1 MNTKRNTLI
10 NLPRRHNRDRREK
23 QDKKETEE
31 LRNIEVHP
39 LNSSHKGKRGI
50 VCLCGSVRFRQEFD
64 MVACQLSLEDWVV
77 LMPHCWYHQ
86 HFHSPDGKET
96 KDLLDKLYFRK
107 IEMAD
112 LIYVINK
119 GGYIGKSTSIEI
131 EYAKSLGKK
140 IEYLEK
146 TS

>member
-1 MNTKRNTLI
+1 MNTKRDILA
-10 NLPRRHNRDRREK
+10 NLPRRHRRDTGQK
-23 QDKKETEE
+23 EE
-31 LRNIEVHP
+31 LRNIEVHR
-39 LNSSHKGKRGI
+39 LNSSNKGRKGI

-64 MVACQLSLEDWVV
+64 MVACQLSLEDWIVI
-77 LMPHCWYHQ
+77 MPHCWYHQ
-86 HFHSPDGKET
+86 HFHSLDGAET

-107 IEMAD
+107 IKMAD
-112 LIYVINK
+112 LIYVINV
-119 GGYIGKSTSIEI
+119 GGYIGKSVTKEI

>member
-1 MNTKRNTLI
+1 MKTKRDTLM
-10 NLPRRHNRDRREK
+10 NLPRRYRRDRRE

-31 LRNIEVHP
+31 LRNIKVRR
-39 LNSSHKGKRGI
+39 LNSSNKGKRGI

-64 MVACQLSLEDWVV
+64 MVACQLSLDDWVV

-86 HFHSPDGKET
+86 HFHSPDGAKT
-96 KDLLDKLYFRK
+96 KDLLDELYFRK

-112 LIYVINK
+112 LIYIINV
-119 GGYIGKSTSIEI
+119 GGYIGKSVSKEI

-140 IEYLEK
+140 IEYLEETEK
-146 TS
+146 